1 MSAVESKPTQRV
13 LASNRKA
20 YHDYFIEE
28 TYEAGLALTGTEI
41 KSVRAGKVSLREG
54 YAIVEAG
61 EAWLI
66 GVHIA
71 PYEHGGDFNPDSTRK
86 RKLLLHR
93 GEIDRLRGKL
103 HERGLTLVPL
113 RVYLKG
119 NLAKVELG
127 LARGKKLYDKR
138 EAIAERDAKRQIER
152 AIRRHPDK

>member
-1 MSAVESKPTQRV
+1 MNGHIQKVVAT
-13 LASNRKA
+13 NRKA
-20 YHDYFIEE
+20 YHDYFIAE

-54 YAIVEAG
+54 YAKIERG
-61 EAWLI
+61 EAWLV

-71 PYEHGGDFNPDSTRK
+71 PYEQGSYYNPDSRRS

-93 GEIDRLRGKL
+93 SEIDRLRGKL
-103 HERGLTLVPL
+103 DERGLTLIPL

-119 NLAKVELG
+119 GRAKVELG

-152 AIRRHPDK
+152 AMKQ